1 MCKTIKPILM
11 LLFSLVA
18 SSAWADIGDVD
29 TEGYS
34 MVTRNQ
40 TSTIRVQDIQVTN
53 VVEEGAECPENG
65 RQARNANGAPLF
77 CQSGVW
83 KTALAGA
90 KIRTVFSEFGNIANP
105 HTGSPDVGLATCNA
119 DEIVIAG
126 GGNCQNGGIAWLHTS
141 GPHGNGW
148 MANCYAGNHGD
159 NPAQAIAIC
168 LSIR

>member
-1 MCKTIKPILM
+1 MRKTIKPILM
-11 LLFSLVA
+11 LLFPLA
-18 SSAWADIGDVD
+18 TSSAWSDVGDVD
-29 TEGYS
+29 IEGYS
-34 MVTRNQ
+34 MVVPNQ
-40 TSTIRVQDIQVTN
+40 TSTIRVQDVQVTN
-53 VVEEGAECPENG
+53 VVEEGDRCPENG
-65 RQARNANGAPLF
+65 RQARNANGTPLF

-90 KIRTVFSEFGNIANP
+90 KIRTVFSEFGNMVNP
-105 HTGSPDVGLATCNA
+105 HTGKPDVGLATCNA

-126 GGNCQNGGIAWLHTS
+126 GGNCQNGDKAWLHTS